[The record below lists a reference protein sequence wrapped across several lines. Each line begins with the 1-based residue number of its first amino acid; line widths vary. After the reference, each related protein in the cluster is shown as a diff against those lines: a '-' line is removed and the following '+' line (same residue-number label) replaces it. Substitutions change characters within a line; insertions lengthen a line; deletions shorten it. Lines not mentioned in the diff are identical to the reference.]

1 MTHTAEVSSAD
12 LRRLYEV
19 MCKAEALDSRILK
32 GIRSGEFAT
41 VIWPSRGQ
49 EAIAGALGLVLRG
62 DDRLVTTYR
71 GLHDHVAKGVPL
83 AEILGEV
90 LGTSVGACKGKGGTM
105 HIAAPEQGL
114 MMSTGI
120 VGSGLPVGV
129 GLAMAARMQK
139 WDRVTAV
146 TFGDGATNTGSFHEA
161 MNLAATWQLPAV
173 FVCQNNLY
181 AEMTPIEE
189 TMAIPHVAD
198 RAKGVGMPGVTVDG
212 NDPVASYFALKDAV
226 DRARAGKG
234 PTLVECVTFRFE
246 GHYAG
251 DQNKYIPADQLAEAR
266 NADPMVAFRE
276 TLLTQYGFSEDDLKA
291 IEAGAADEV
300 EAAIQ
305 ASKSSAPPDLA
316 EIQRDVYADG
326 LVGSDA

>member
-1 MTHTAEVSSAD
+1 MTGSAEVSSAD

-49 EAIAGALGLVLRG
+49 EAIAGALGLVLRR

-139 WDRVTAV
+139 SDRVTAV

-189 TMAIPHVAD
+189 TMAIPRVAD

-212 NDPVASYFALKDAV
+212 NDPVASYLALKDAV

-266 NADPMVAFRE
+266 NADPMVTFRE
-276 TLLTQYGFSEDDLKA
+276 KLLTQYGFSEDDLKA

-305 ASKSSAPPDLA
+305 ISKSSAPPDLA

>member
-1 MTHTAEVSSAD
+1 MTGSADLSSAD
-12 LRRLYEV
+12 LRRLYQV
-19 MCKAEALDSRILK
+19 MCQAEALDTRILK
-32 GIRSGEFAT
+32 GIRSGELAT

-49 EAIAGALGLVLRG
+49 EAIAGALGMALRQ

-83 AEILGEV
+83 VEILGEV

-129 GLAMAARMQK
+129 GLALAAQLRK
-139 WDRVTAV
+139 LDRVVMV

-161 MNLAATWQLPAV
+161 VNLAATWRLPVV
-173 FVCQNNLY
+173 FVCQNNKY
-181 AEMTPIEE
+181 AEMTPVED
-189 TMAIPHVAD
+189 TMAIAQVSD

-212 NDPVASYFALKDAV
+212 NDPVETYHAFQEAM
-226 DRARAGKG
+226 DRARAGDG

-251 DQNKYIPADQLAEAR
+251 DQGKYIPAEQLAAAR
-266 NADPMVAFRE
+266 KDDPMVTFRE
-276 TLLTQYGFSEDDLKA
+276 KLLTQHGFSEDELKA
-291 IEAGAADEV
+291 VEAGAAEEI
-300 EAAIQ
+300 EAAVEI
-305 ASKSSAPPDLA
+305 AKNSAPPDLE
-316 EIQRDVYADG
+316 EIARDVYADG